1 VTRSFGGNSASDQK
15 LRVVRHLGGR
25 RGREE
30 GLVRDVIGT
39 VREHLG
45 RVIKLYVARRILVD
59 RAERQAGLPL
69 DRLDPRQR
77 AGSPMNAGS
86 KPLGALVRFDP

>member
-1 VTRSFGGNSASDQK
+1 M
-15 LRVVRHLGGR
+15 
-25 RGREE
+25 
-30 GLVRDVIGT
+30 RDVIGT